1 MKRIIVTAVF
11 IVVFFLM
18 QTTVFQHLAFA
29 SISPNFMIIL
39 ASSYGFM
46 RGKKEGMIVGFVSG
60 LFMDVFY
67 GVGSMIGA
75 YALIYLLIG
84 YCNGF
89 FNRMFFEDDIKL
101 PILLIS
107 ASELVFGICNYIFL
121 YMMRSK
127 FDFWYYFWNIIVP
140 ELVYTI
146 IITLFLYQL
155 ILYVNQRLDDDEK
168 RGAGKLV

>member
-1 MKRIIVTAVF
+1 MKRKIVTAVF

-67 GVGSMIGA
+67 GVG
-75 YALIYLLIG
+75 
-84 YCNGF
+84 
-89 FNRMFFEDDIKL
+89 FNYR
-101 PILLIS
+101 
-107 ASELVFGICNYIFL
+107 
-121 YMMRSK
+121 
-127 FDFWYYFWNIIVP
+127 
-140 ELVYTI
+140 
-146 IITLFLYQL
+146 
-155 ILYVNQRLDDDEK
+155 RLRINLSVDWI
-168 RGAGKLV
+168 R

>member
-1 MKRIIVTAVF
+1 MKRKIVTAVF
-11 IVVFFLM
+11 IITFFLL
-18 QTTVFQHLAFA
+18 QTTVFQQLDFA

-46 RGKKEGMIVGFVSG
+46 RGKKEGMIIGFVSG
-60 LFMDVFY
+60 LLMDIFY
-67 GVGSMIGA
+67 GVGTMIGV
-75 YALIYLLIG
+75 YALLYLLIG
-84 YCNGF
+84 YGNGF

-107 ASELVFGICNYIFL
+107 GSELIYGLCNYIFL

-146 IITLFLYQL
+146 IITLLLYQL
-155 ILYVNQRLDDDEK
+155 ILYINQRLDDDEK

>member
-1 MKRIIVTAVF
+1 
-11 IVVFFLM
+11 
-18 QTTVFQHLAFA
+18 
-29 SISPNFMIIL
+29 
-39 ASSYGFM
+39 
-46 RGKKEGMIVGFVSG
+46 
-60 LFMDVFY
+60 
-67 GVGSMIGA
+67 MIGA

-84 YCNGF
+84 YGNGF

>member
-1 MKRIIVTAVF
+1 MKRKIVTAVF

-84 YCNGF
+84 YGNGF

-107 ASELVFGICNYIFL
+107 AISDASSGSPSKEIPASISSRPDICSCL
-121 YMMRSK
+121 PESRK
-127 FDFWYYFWNIIVP
+127 F
-140 ELVYTI
+140 T
-146 IITLFLYQL
+146 
-155 ILYVNQRLDDDEK
+155 R
-168 RGAGKLV
+168 

>member
-1 MKRIIVTAVF
+1 
-11 IVVFFLM
+11 
-18 QTTVFQHLAFA
+18 
-29 SISPNFMIIL
+29 
-39 ASSYGFM
+39 
-46 RGKKEGMIVGFVSG
+46 
-60 LFMDVFY
+60 
-67 GVGSMIGA
+67 MIGA

-89 FNRMFFEDDIKL
+89 FNRMFFEDDNKL

-107 ASELVFGICNYIFL
+107 ASELVFGLCNYIFL

-146 IITLFLYQL
+146 IITLFLYPL